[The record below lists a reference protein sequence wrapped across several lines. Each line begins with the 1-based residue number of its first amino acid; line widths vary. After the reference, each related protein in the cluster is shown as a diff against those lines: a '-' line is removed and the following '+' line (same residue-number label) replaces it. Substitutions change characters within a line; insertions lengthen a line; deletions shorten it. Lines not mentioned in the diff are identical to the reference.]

1 MVTAPV
7 GFQCPACVAEGQ
19 RRVGPV
25 RTSLG
30 GVARAAPYR
39 ATQVL
44 IGINVVAYVLTLLSS
59 DRLIVDYGM
68 FGAAVAAGEW
78 WRLATA
84 PFLHAG
90 LWHVGLNMF
99 ALWILGSLVEPLL
112 GRWRFVAVY
121 LVSALAGAVASYAFG
136 NSGVISVG
144 ASGAVFGLL
153 GATIVALRRLN
164 RDVSGVL
171 VLLVINLV
179 LGFVFPGI
187 DWRAHLGGALTGA
200 AVAAVL
206 AYAPQQSRVLW
217 QALGVLAVAGFLV
230 VGLTVRTA
238 QIQAELP
245 QLSAAAHGQAEA
257 DGPHCCAPPDRP
269 GG

>member
-30 GVARAAPYR
+30 GVARAAPHR

-99 ALWILGSLVEPLL
+99 ALWILGSIVEPLL

-136 NSGVISVG
+136 NPGVISVG

-153 GATIVALRRLN
+153 GATIVALRTLN

-187 DWRAHLGGALTGA
+187 DWRAHLGGLLAGMLLTAAMVSVPRRYLAVGA
-200 AVAAVL
+200 AASTAAV
-206 AYAPQQSRVLW
+206 
-217 QALGVLAVAGFLV
+217 VLALVAV
-230 VGLTVRTA
+230 AMWRTD
-238 QIQAELP
+238 
-245 QLSAAAHGQAEA
+245 QLLAGVA
-257 DGPHCCAPPDRP
+257 
-269 GG
+269 

>member
-1 MVTAPV
+1 MITAPV
-7 GFQCPACVAEGQ
+7 GFQCPACVAEARNQ
-19 RRVGPV
+19 VRPV

-30 GVARAAPYR
+30 GIVRAQPFR
-39 ATQVL
+39 ATQTL
-44 IGINVVAYVLTLLSS
+44 IGINAVLYVLTLLTG
-59 DRLIVDYGM
+59 DRLILDYGM

-78 WRLATA
+78 WRLLTA

-121 LVSALAGAVASYAFG
+121 MVSALGGAVASYAF
-136 NSGVISVG
+136 SSPGVISVG

-153 GATIVALRRLN
+153 GATLVALRTLN

-171 VLLVINLV
+171 VLLGINVV

-187 DWRAHLGGALTGA
+187 DWRAHLGGLLAGLLLTSAMVAVPRRYTAVGA
-200 AVAAVL
+200 VAATAAVL
-206 AYAPQQSRVLW
+206 A
-217 QALGVLAVAGFLV
+217 ALVAIAAWRTDQLLAMLA
-230 VGLTVRTA
+230 
-238 QIQAELP
+238 
-245 QLSAAAHGQAEA
+245 
-257 DGPHCCAPPDRP
+257 
-269 GG
+269 

>member
-136 NSGVISVG
+136 NPGVISVG

-153 GATIVALRRLN
+153 GATIVALRTLN

-187 DWRAHLGGALTGA
+187 DWRAHLGGLLAGMLLTAAMVAVPRRYMAVG
-200 AVAAVL
+200 AVAATAAVML
-206 AYAPQQSRVLW
+206 ALV
-217 QALGVLAVAGFLV
+217 AVAMW
-230 VGLTVRTA
+230 RTD
-238 QIQAELP
+238 
-245 QLSAAAHGQAEA
+245 QLLAMVA
-257 DGPHCCAPPDRP
+257 
-269 GG
+269 

>member
-7 GFQCPACVAEGQ
+7 GFQCPACVAEGR

-44 IGINVVAYVLTLLSS
+44 IGINVVAYLLTLVSN
-59 DRLIVDYGM
+59 DRLILDYGM

-78 WRLATA
+78 WRLLTA

-99 ALWILGSLVEPLL
+99 ALWILGSLIEPLL

-136 NSGVISVG
+136 NPGVISVG

-153 GATIVALRRLN
+153 GATIVALRKLN

-187 DWRAHLGGALTGA
+187 DWRAHLGGLLAGMLLTAAMVAVPRRYMAAGA
-200 AVAAVL
+200 VAASAAVL
-206 AYAPQQSRVLW
+206 AAIV
-217 QALGVLAVAGFLV
+217 AVAMW
-230 VGLTVRTA
+230 RTD
-238 QIQAELP
+238 
-245 QLSAAAHGQAEA
+245 QLLAMFT
-257 DGPHCCAPPDRP
+257 
-269 GG
+269 